1 MFTNSDN
8 RILFDWSAVGI
19 SAGAFMDILPAISAL
34 LSIIW
39 LSLRIWQ
46 TVKEMRNGRGD

>member
-1 MFTNSDN
+1 MNDT
-8 RILFDWSAVGI
+8 RIFDWSALGI
-19 SAGAFMDILPAISAL
+19 SVGAFMEILPAISAL

>member
-1 MFTNSDN
+1 MNDT
-8 RILFDWSAVGI
+8 RIFDWSALGI
-19 SAGAFMDILPAISAL
+19 SLGAFMEILPAISAL

>member
-1 MFTNSDN
+1 MNDT
-8 RILFDWSAVGI
+8 RIFDWSALGI
-19 SAGAFMDILPAISAL
+19 SLGAFMEILPAISAL

-39 LSLRIWQ
+39 LSLRIWL